1 MCSKQKQIHC
11 YNHACRKAHRVYGWD
26 LSCASGLGFHL
37 TQKKVTWT
45 AGCYFRISKYEA
57 CGIKTGHIH
66 WRESMHLCIY
76 NFYPFILSN
85 GLVSVMFILSYEFV
99 NISWNGGILIC
110 YKMLHSG
117 TNKQTR
123 KKARNNHT
131 HFYENKT
138 ELFRK
143 RSAKWKNVNVFF
155 CVVLWAEKMETF
167 KNDDVFLVMW
177 SRQVNRQ
184 QAVE

>member
-1 MCSKQKQIHC
+1 MLAERLTGCMAETWVVRQ
-11 YNHACRKAHRVYGWD
+11 GWD
-26 LSCASGLGFHL
+26 STWHK
-37 TQKKVTWT
+37 KKVTWT

-85 GLVSVMFILSYEFV
+85 GLVSVVFILSYEFV

-117 TNKQTR
+117 TNKQTQ
-123 KKARNNHT
+123 KKRATIT
-131 HFYENKT
+131 HIFMKT
-138 ELFRK
+138 K
-143 RSAKWKNVNVFF
+143 RSSFENALPSGKMWTSFSASCCGPRKWRHSKTMTCF
-155 CVVLWAEKMETF
+155 
-167 KNDDVFLVMW
+167 
-177 SRQVNRQ
+177 
-184 QAVE
+184 